1 MKTDFKPRRLD
12 VLAFAEADVELGG
25 DLALATLPRLLD
37 SLHLPVADGPA
48 PAAARWQAR
57 GSLQAIRGGG
67 RQARLHLQVQ
77 ASAPLE
83 CQRCLDT
90 VDAPLDVDRH
100 FVFAATEEA
109 AAALDEDEEDD
120 VLVLSRHFDLIELI
134 EDELLLAL
142 PVVPRH
148 EHCPSDLSPGGEVA
162 PPPELAVPT
171 EVRPHPFAALAALKP
186 GREPER

>member
-1 MKTDFKPRRLD
+1 MKTDFKARRLD
-12 VLAFAEADVELGG
+12 VMAFAEAGADLVGELS
-25 DLALATLPRLLD
+25 LTTLPRLLD
-37 SLHLPVADGPA
+37 SLHRPLSDAPA
-48 PAAARWQAR
+48 PVARWQAR
-57 GSLQAIRGGG
+57 GSLHTIRGGT

-90 VDAPLDVDRH
+90 VDTPLEVDRQ

-120 VLVLSRHFDLIELI
+120 VLVLSRHFDLIELV

-148 EHCPSDLSPGGEVA
+148 AHCPRDLSPGGEVS
-162 PPPELAVPT
+162 PPPDVIAPT
-171 EVRPHPFAALAALKP
+171 EADRPHPFAALAALKVTKD
-186 GREPER
+186 GEG